1 MDPCYP
7 YLHNSAH
14 GVFSGF
20 YPERME
26 NIFVEAYNNVR
37 HVNLKGGSITTTLTD
52 MRFQSAWEKIALNCY
67 WHGIQTPVD
76 KQHQGPQQDRICKV
90 SWSQGKRYDLAYR
103 I

>member
-1 MDPCYP
+1 MQEVPTGSKCKYCRNRGKFCQNKLYSKYCVDPCYP

-52 MRFQSAWEKIALNCY
+52 MRFQSA
-67 WHGIQTPVD
+67 
-76 KQHQGPQQDRICKV
+76 
-90 SWSQGKRYDLAYR
+90 
-103 I
+103 